1 MNLLDLHCDTALELY
16 LRKQPFKSGSLHVSL
31 DKAFPYET
39 YIQTMAY
46 WCDTFLSDED
56 AYARFPLVH
65 DHLTEELKTN
75 GVTLIHDLVSL
86 NDTQTDTKRGA
97 LLAVEDARLLAG
109 DLSRLD
115 ELYARGVRFLTLTWG
130 GESCIGGA
138 HDTDKPLTEFGRKV
152 VERCFALGIIP
163 DVSHASRR
171 VTAEVIEMAKNA
183 HKPIVAT
190 HSNSFAVYAHTR
202 NLTDKEFIDILETGG
217 VVGVSL
223 CTYHLTDGACA
234 VSDVVRHIKHYLSL
248 GGENALC
255 LGCDFDGIDTTPDG
269 IPDLSALPV
278 LYGALLSE
286 GISEKTVKK
295 IFFENA
301 FGFIA
306 ANI

>member
-1 MNLLDLHCDTALELY
+1 MNLFDLHCDTALELY
-16 LRKQPFKSGSLHVSL
+16 LQEQPFKNGSLHVSL
-31 DKAFPYET
+31 DKASPYET

-46 WCDTFLSDED
+46 WSASSLSDED
-56 AYARFPLVH
+56 AYARFLLVH

-75 GVTLIHDLVSL
+75 GVTLIRDLTSL
-86 NDTQTDTKRGA
+86 TDAQTGAKRGA
-97 LLAVEDARLLAG
+97 ILSVEDARLLAG

-138 HDTDKPLTEFGRKV
+138 HDTDKPLTAFGHKV
-152 VERCFALGIIP
+152 VERCFELGIIP

-171 VTAEVIEMAKNA
+171 VTAEVIEMAKGA
-183 HKPIVAT
+183 HKPVVAT
-190 HSNSFAVYAHTR
+190 HSNSFTVYTHTR
-202 NLTDKEFIDILETGG
+202 NLTDEEFVAIAETGG

-223 CTYHLTDGACA
+223 CTYHLADGACA
-234 VSDVVRHIKHYLSL
+234 VSDVIRHIRHYLSL

-269 IPDLSALPV
+269 IRDLSSLPV
-278 LYGALLSE
+278 LYGALLAQ
-286 GISEKTVKK
+286 GLPEKTVQK

-301 FGFIA
+301 FGFTA